1 MKQYFKNPNLY
12 YIAAPVFAAVWALSA
27 WLVSF
32 PSAQLK
38 LEKQNIQ
45 YEKTQVEIEKILKI
59 APDRLNYKKHQKSD
73 ARFDYTTAIDYY
85 AKICSVPSSAYSH
98 HASPEIKRKGQI
110 TKTASVSIKQIEIEK
125 FAKFLSMIMLRWPDL
140 QCDSVTL
147 VKLKGKPDSW
157 KTSIKFT
164 YFYKN

>member
-12 YIAAPVFAAVWALSA
+12 YIAAPVLALAWTLFA

-38 LEKQNIQ
+38 VEKQNIQ
-45 YEKTQVEIEKILKI
+45 YEKTQVEIAKILEI
-59 APDRLNYKKHQKSD
+59 VPDRLNYNNHQKSD

-98 HASPEIKRKGQI
+98 HASPEIKRKGQT
-110 TKTASVSIKQIEIEK
+110 TKTASVSITQIEIEK
-125 FAKFLSMIMLRWPDL
+125 FAKLLSMIMIRWPDL

-157 KTSIKFT
+157 KASTKFT